1 MSKINTISLSGESIF
16 TCEDKL
22 LLCHFQVLNSLCQA
36 KKISIKKIF
45 LILIRGVSVPNTHYS
60 AKYSG
65 VLVLL

>member
-1 MSKINTISLSGESIF
+1 MSKINAISLSGECIF

-22 LLCHFQVLNSLCQA
+22 LLCHFQILNSLCQE

-45 LILIRGVSVPNTHYS
+45 LILIKGVSVPNTHYS
-60 AKYSG
+60 VKYSG